1 MFNYKYNDIEEE
13 FLIIWIQ
20 FLFIKSSTKKNNYKK
35 SAFYFYLNF

>member
-20 FLFIKSSTKKNNYKK
+20 FLFIKSSTKKKTTTKNQHFI
-35 SAFYFYLNF
+35 SI